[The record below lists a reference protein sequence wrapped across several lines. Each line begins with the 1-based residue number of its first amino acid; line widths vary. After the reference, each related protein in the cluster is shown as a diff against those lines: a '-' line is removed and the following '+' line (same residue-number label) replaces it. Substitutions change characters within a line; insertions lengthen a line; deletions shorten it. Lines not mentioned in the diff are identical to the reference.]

1 MLTIKQIA
9 EMANVSRATVSRV
22 LNDSGYVS
30 SEAKS
35 RVLKVIEETG
45 YVPSQHAKSLRTKQS
60 KVIGV
65 ILPKI
70 STETSSRVV
79 DGLNNVLQE
88 RGYQI
93 LLTATNLDPQ
103 KEVEYLRLL
112 KSRQVDGIILLA
124 TNINDEL
131 MNEIKQLNMPFVA
144 IGQEIPDVASVT
156 YDDYHAAK
164 SMIQTIIARGY
175 KEIAFIGVDESDRA
189 VGVLRKQGFLDAL
202 KENKLST
209 RKEWMVKTQFDIS
222 SGYDAMKWI
231 MENSRDGNIPQA
243 VFAVTDRIAIGAMQY
258 LKEKGYTIPE
268 QMAIAGMGAADLSQ
282 YIEPALTTIEYENQK
297 AGEEGARILLDQ
309 IETNES
315 SVQKVILGYRL
326 IERPSI

>member
-30 SEAKS
+30 TEAKA
-35 RVLKVIEETG
+35 RVLKVIEKTG

-79 DGLNNVLQE
+79 DGLNTVLQE

-93 LLTATNLDPQ
+93 LLTATNLEPQ

-131 MNEIKQLNMPFVA
+131 TNEIRQLNMPFVA
-144 IGQEIPDVASVT
+144 IGQEIPNVASVT

-164 SMIQTIIARGY
+164 SMAETIIDKGY
-175 KEIAFIGVDESDRA
+175 KKIAFIGVDESDRA
-189 VGVLRKQGFLDAL
+189 VGELRKQGFLDAL
-202 KENKLST
+202 KENQLST
-209 RKEWMVKTQFDIS
+209 HEQWVVKTNFDIP
-222 SGYDAMKWI
+222 SGYDAMKQI
-231 MENSRDGNIPQA
+231 MENSRAGVIPEA
-243 VFAVTDRIAIGAMQY
+243 VFAVTDRIAIGAMQF
-258 LKEKGYTIPE
+258 LKEKGYKIPG
-268 QMAIAGMGAADLSQ
+268 QIAIAGMGAADISQ
-282 YIEPALTTIEYENQK
+282 YIQPALTTIEYENQK
-297 AGEEGARILLDQ
+297 AGEEGARILLEQ
-309 IETNES
+309 LETNEPS
-315 SVQKVILGYRL
+315 EQQVILGYRL
-326 IERPSI
+326 IQRDSI